1 MPEITAIEPQK
12 KKKDRV
18 NIYLDGQFAFGLSFQ
33 QFADANLKV
42 GQEITQD
49 EINKLI
55 KLSEFGKIFDKTLKF
70 LSFRP
75 RSKWE
80 IENYL
85 KNKKAGTEVENKV
98 LAKLEK
104 LGLVNDLEF
113 ANWWIENRLKFRPRG
128 PVILKSELIKKGIDR
143 EIIDQILEKID
154 DQSQHELALKI
165 AQKQAQKFKNLDKSK
180 FFQKMAGFLGRRGFS
195 WEITKAVIDS
205 VLEKR

>member
-1 MPEITAIEPQK
+1 MPQISAIEPQK

-18 NIYLDGQFAFGLSFQ
+18 NIYLDGQFAFGLSLH

-42 GQEITQD
+42 GQEITQQQI
-49 EINKLI
+49 EQLI